1 MLCNERGDLTCS
13 MAPQLA
19 TERADDISINYN
31 ISLPKRM
38 LGDQLASM
46 SVAENA
52 SGFSEGARRFHE
64 KKG

>member
-1 MLCNERGDLTCS
+1 

-19 TERADDISINYN
+19 TERVDDISISYN

-52 SGFSEGARRFHE
+52 SGFSEGAGRFHE